1 MLVCGVDI
9 GTTNLKV
16 GLADDAGNLR
26 QTATVATPRMRDDLG
41 TVTAPLPL
49 LHEIEKLV
57 LQVWKQAA
65 DGTPITAI
73 CTTGVGEDGLLL
85 DRDLNPLAPVIPWF
99 DRRGSADAEHIRASA
114 ATTRAGIA
122 MDPTRTGAKWRWLAR
137 QRADL
142 TDRTLTWAALTDYPL
157 IAWGA
162 APFISETLAARTGCY
177 DPFARNWLDGLLRAC
192 AAPPLP
198 PVARAG
204 QICGRM
210 TSSGLLAAGAA
221 TSETLLVA
229 GGHDHPVAA
238 SAILRGDPSACV
250 DSLGTASV
258 LYAEIP
264 AIPPQPLDPL
274 IAHVVPVRGGPGL
287 ACIGVL
293 EFSQALGAAGTA
305 AEIRDFL
312 SEMPLPGQP
321 DQPHPLMAGRP
332 VRAESAP
339 CWKRLP

>member
-157 IAWGA
+157 IAWGPPPSSA
-162 APFISETLAARTGCY
+162 KRWRRAPGATTRSRATGWTG
-177 DPFARNWLDGLLRAC
+177 FC
-192 AAPPLP
+192 AHVPRRRCRRSH
-198 PVARAG
+198 VR
-204 QICGRM
+204 GR
-210 TSSGLLAAGAA
+210 S
-221 TSETLLVA
+221 A
-229 GGHDHPVAA
+229 GG
-238 SAILRGDPSACV
+238 
-250 DSLGTASV
+250 
-258 LYAEIP
+258 
-264 AIPPQPLDPL
+264 
-274 IAHVVPVRGGPGL
+274 
-287 ACIGVL
+287 
-293 EFSQALGAAGTA
+293 
-305 AEIRDFL
+305 
-312 SEMPLPGQP
+312 
-321 DQPHPLMAGRP
+321 
-332 VRAESAP
+332 
-339 CWKRLP
+339 